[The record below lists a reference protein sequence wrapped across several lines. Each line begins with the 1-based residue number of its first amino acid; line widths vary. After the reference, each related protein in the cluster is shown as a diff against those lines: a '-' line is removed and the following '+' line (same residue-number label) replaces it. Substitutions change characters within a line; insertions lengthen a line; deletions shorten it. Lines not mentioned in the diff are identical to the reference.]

1 MSAYR
6 NRSKR
11 KWKTM
16 TELTEREMSLL
27 LNKSDEVQEEF
38 TENMSRAE
46 RRRMQRVKK
55 KDDAQRAQYGGKLAT
70 RFDVTQ
76 ILGLYIERNLL
87 PMAQRL
93 DELEYMVARSQLWF
107 WERWWRTF
115 VTWWKKTPKGDE
127 IENDDTG
134 ST

>member
-1 MSAYR
+1 
-6 NRSKR
+6 
-11 KWKTM
+11 M
-16 TELTEREMSLL
+16 TELTDHEMSLL

-38 TENMSRAE
+38 TENMSRPE
-46 RRRMQRVKK
+46 RRRMERMKK

-107 WERWWRTF
+107 WERWWSTF
-115 VTWWKKTPKGDE
+115 VTWWHRRK
-127 IENDDTG
+127 
-134 ST
+134 